1 MFQVVDLAN
10 RLLVLHFITS
20 ELVVL
25 FFQLGILIIYPFN
38 FVNQLFDFTLHVLLV
53 NIELVDLYLR
63 LILSLGL
70 LVDLVG

>member
-1 MFQVVDLAN
+1 MFQVVDLTY

-63 LILSLGL
+63 LILFLGL